1 MSILVTFLEVYLAA
15 VLLLAIFIAIGFLA
29 PGLDR
34 SIARSFGVSVYD
46 REREGF

>member
-1 MSILVTFLEVYLAA
+1 MLIVAVVWLALV
-15 VLLLAIFIAIGFLA
+15 VLLAGFIAIGYLA
-29 PGLDR
+29 GPKMDR